1 MKRLV
6 ASIIVITL
14 VGVTAGMAEPK
25 DGDGRGKGRGGKSDT
40 DHDAARHERSA
51 GVWQHMMDEFD
62 KDGDGKLSQ
71 DEWKASEAARY
82 QRQSRDRERIMAR
95 FDKDGDGTL
104 SEEER
109 AEMKKARQARRQQHQ
124 RNGEGRKS
132 RQD

>member
-6 ASIIVITL
+6 ASVIVLTL

-25 DGDGRGKGRGGKSDT
+25 DGDGRGKDRSGRSDT
-40 DHDAARHERSA
+40 DHNAARHERSA
-51 GVWQHMMDEFD
+51 GVWQRMMDAFD
-62 KDGDGKLSQ
+62 KDSDGKLSQ
-71 DEWKASEAARY
+71 DEWKASERARY